1 MTINIARHSRGT
13 SIGGQFKATAH
24 QEAPVTLGVPAVQQ
38 SFVEDRLRQL
48 QRFDYLNG
56 DQSAEI
62 TRELNASLDFSD
74 RNILSLADDIHLRD
88 HGHTATDARNFGEA
102 LTFLREAGHD
112 DHAESLLRMMEPKT
126 TRAAAIG
133 TPPASG
139 PDGFTS
145 PIPDYDPR
153 VQAGEVFDQVRVLGN
168 RPFHRRRDGVFPNEP
183 YAMRFQANRKLSDD
197 EKIRFA
203 GMVGYAYSAK
213 VRGEGVGIPE
223 SDSPFSFVV
232 RADTT
237 KTRRDD
243 LGQALGEFEDLLPEI
258 VNEGSPIR
266 KTNQAG
272 AGTAGTRLVEGFND
286 PDLKF
291 EVYYDSVV
299 NF

>member
-1 MTINIARHSRGT
+1 MTTSIARHDRGT
-13 SIGGQFKATAH
+13 SIGGQFRATAH
-24 QEAPVTLGVPAVQQ
+24 REAGITLGAPAVGTQ
-38 SFVEDRLRQL
+38 FVEDRLRSL
-48 QRFDYLNG
+48 DRFDYFSG
-56 DQSAEI
+56 DQTEEI
-62 TRELNASLDFSD
+62 TWELNVSLDFSD
-74 RNILSLADDIHLRD
+74 RNILALADSIHLRD

-102 LTFLREAGHD
+102 MTFLREAGRD

-133 TPPASG
+133 TPLAPG

-183 YAMRFQANRKLSDD
+183 YAMRFQANRELSDD

-223 SDSPFSFVV
+223 IDSPFSFVV

-237 KTRRDD
+237 KSRRSD
-243 LGQALGEFEDLLPEI
+243 LGQALEEFEELLPTI
-258 VNEGSPIR
+258 VNEGSRIR
-266 KTNQAG
+266 TTNQEG
-272 AGTAGTRLVEGFND
+272 PGTEGTRLVEGFNE

-291 EVYYDSVV
+291 EIYYDSVV
-299 NF
+299 RP